1 MNRVWAQFGV
11 VCVLGLC
18 SITALVALSGRSHS
32 GEAAAADESS
42 TIAAKP
48 GVYAPCA
55 PPVFTS
61 TGAEAEGIQ
70 LLLRTP
76 PAVDLSVPGLTHL
89 LRLYGRGR
97 VENAHFATGEDIVG
111 VLTSAPRALAI
122 LGDSPLIE
130 TRHGVRVR
138 LVGRINYD
146 RAGESHRDVV
156 LAALAEVGSPL
167 NQPLTLAQDRAVTL
181 ADLLR
186 DSLAIF
192 HLDRG
197 ELAWTAV
204 AYALY
209 LPPRS
214 HWHDREGRRYTFD
227 DLADALMQDQLGETS
242 CGGAHVLHALTI
254 LLRADADHAV
264 LSRDSRE
271 RLRRHL
277 EDSVATA
284 VAAQHADGYWTI
296 AWHQW
301 PMPPMRVADTP
312 ATRLLATGH
321 LLEWLTYLPP
331 DLHPNASVYQSA
343 AAWLLSTLTPTQAGA
358 ADYCATVHALCA
370 LRNLVDEA
378 DQQLDSQPVPRMAT
392 TWLP

>member
-11 VCVLGLC
+11 LCVLGLC

-76 PAVDLSVPGLTHL
+76 PAVDLSVPGLTH
-89 LRLYGRGR
+89 
-97 VENAHFATGEDIVG
+97 
-111 VLTSAPRALAI
+111 
-122 LGDSPLIE
+122 
-130 TRHGVRVR
+130 
-138 LVGRINYD
+138 
-146 RAGESHRDVV
+146 
-156 LAALAEVGSPL
+156 
-167 NQPLTLAQDRAVTL
+167 
-181 ADLLR
+181 
-186 DSLAIF
+186 
-192 HLDRG
+192 
-197 ELAWTAV
+197 
-204 AYALY
+204 
-209 LPPRS
+209 
-214 HWHDREGRRYTFD
+214 
-227 DLADALMQDQLGETS
+227 
-242 CGGAHVLHALTI
+242 
-254 LLRADADHAV
+254 HAV
-264 LSRDSRE
+264 LSRDSRA

-277 EDSVATA
+277 EDAVATA

-378 DQQLDSQPVPRMAT
+378 DQQLDSQPVPKVAT